1 MTLSLTTGSS
11 FNDKLFEVVKEV
23 EELKSEISGGSTLI
37 DQIYPVGSIYVSM
50 NSTNPSELFEGTTWE
65 QITDRFLYCA
75 NSSKETGGSSTI
87 TTANLPAHTHTFTGT
102 KSESVVDVA
111 PGVGGYNVLTNTTA
125 GALNVSARSGTSAS
139 YGISFASDSEKNDT
153 LTFNYTPSGTISST
167 GSGEEFLPPYITVY
181 AWYRT
186 A

>member
-1 MTLSLTTGSS
+1 MKNTKLDQYLTKS
-11 FNDKLFEVVKEV
+11 DVIDLF
-23 EELKSEISGGSTLI
+23 
-37 DQIYPVGSIYVSM
+37 YPVGSIYTSM
-50 NSTNPSELFEGTTWE
+50 NSTSPADLFGGSWE

-87 TTANLPAHTHTFTGT
+87 TTSNLPAHTHTFSGNQITS
-102 KSESVVDVA
+102 KLNIA
-111 PGVGGYNVLTNTTA
+111 PGVGGYNVLTNSTT
-125 GALNVSARSGTSAS
+125 GALNVSARSGSSSSNGVTFGSS
-139 YGISFASDSEKNDT
+139 SDTCDT
-153 LTFNYTPSGTISST
+153 LTFSYTPSGTLSST